1 MTDRGPARHGAL
13 ASGLLARK
21 GQARP
26 AMRPQTAA
34 LEPEDDLGWNDM
46 GDSAPEPALPPVLL
60 QQKALQAEYPA
71 EEPEADL
78 TALKT
83 RAAFT
88 LRLDA
93 ERHLRLRLAATV
105 AGVSAQTLMT
115 LALDQYLQ
123 TIPEVEALANQ
134 VPARPRR
141 SSVGGVR

>member
-1 MTDRGPARHGAL
+1 MTDRGPARHGSL
-13 ASGLLARK
+13 SSPLLARK

-34 LEPEDDLGWNDM
+34 FEADADLGWNDM
-46 GDSAPEPALPPVLL
+46 GDAAPLPAVLIE
-60 QQKALQAEYPA
+60 QKVLRDAFPA
-71 EEPEADL
+71 AEADVS
-78 TALKT
+78 AIRS

-93 ERHLRLRLAATV
+93 ERHLRLRLAATI

-115 LALDQYLQ
+115 RALDQFLQ
-123 TIPEVEALANQ
+123 TLPEVETLATQ

-141 SSVGGVR
+141 SSTGNVR

>member
-1 MTDRGPARHGAL
+1 MSDGPARHGSL
-13 ASGLLARK
+13 SSGLLARK

-46 GDSAPEPALPPVLL
+46 GGPSPEEVLPPVLL
-60 QQKALQAEYPA
+60 QQKALRAEFPG
-71 EEPEADL
+71 EEPEGDL
-78 TALKT
+78 SAIKT

-115 LALDQYLQ
+115 RALDQFLQ
-123 TIPEVEALANQ
+123 TIPEVEALATQ
-134 VPARPRR
+134 LPARPRR
-141 SSVGGVR
+141 SSVGNVR

>member
-1 MTDRGPARHGAL
+1 MNGGPARHGSL
-13 ASGLLARK
+13 SSGLLARK

-46 GDSAPEPALPPVLL
+46 GDPAPEAALPPVLL
-60 QQKALQAEYPA
+60 QQKALRAEFPA

-78 TALKT
+78 SALRT

-93 ERHLRLRLAATV
+93 DRHLRLRLAATV
-105 AGVSAQTLMT
+105 AGVSAQTLVT
-115 LALDQYLQ
+115 RALDQFLQ
-123 TIPEVEALANQ
+123 TIPEVEALATQ
-134 VPARPRR
+134 LPARPRR
-141 SSVGGVR
+141 SSVGDVR